1 MLGDGRSGVGTLLT
15 YSDVLNVRRESNVV
29 MGTLEI

>member
-1 MLGDGRSGVGTLLT
+1 MLGNGGGGMGTLLT